1 MFETIE
7 LKNTIGDLLDSQ
19 TERYGDREALV
30 HVEAGTRLTYREFK
44 AECDRVARGLMAVG
58 IDKGQHV
65 GIWVTNYLEWV
76 VAQFATAKIG
86 AVLVT
91 VNPSYRTHELEYVLK
106 QSEANALILIG
117 QFRTSD
123 YVSMAN
129 EVIVELKDL
138 SLIHI

>member
-58 IDKGQHV
+58 SIK
-65 GIWVTNYLEWV
+65 
-76 VAQFATAKIG
+76 
-86 AVLVT
+86 
-91 VNPSYRTHELEYVLK
+91 
-106 QSEANALILIG
+106 ANTWGFGLPTTWNG
-117 QFRTSD
+117 W
-123 YVSMAN
+123 
-129 EVIVELKDL
+129 
-138 SLIHI
+138 

>member
-65 GIWVTNYLEWV
+65 AIWVTNYLEWV
-76 VAQFATAKIG
+76 VAQFATYLRHRPHRPTWQCTNIPPAPPATQRG
-86 AVLVT
+86 
-91 VNPSYRTHELEYVLK
+91 RC
-106 QSEANALILIG
+106 
-117 QFRTSD
+117 
-123 YVSMAN
+123 
-129 EVIVELKDL
+129 
-138 SLIHI
+138 